1 MFRLY
6 AIFELMDAILPGTM
20 GTAEEDT
27 VHLHAMTYNSAA
39 TMRAGRCQSMDGAF
53 EAVEDM
59 RLTVLAHLKT
69 FVIFVAAYLTFSLL
83 ASFSSELIFFS
94 FHFVFLS

>member
-6 AIFELMDAILPGTM
+6 TIFELMDAILFGTM

-27 VHLHAMTYNSAA
+27 IHLHAVTNNTAA
-39 TMRAGRCQSMDGAF
+39 AMRARGCQGMDGTF
-53 EAVEDM
+53 EAVEHM

-69 FVIFVAAYLTFSLL
+69 FVVFVAAYFTLAILPFS
-83 ASFSSELIFFS
+83 AAN
-94 FHFVFLS
+94 